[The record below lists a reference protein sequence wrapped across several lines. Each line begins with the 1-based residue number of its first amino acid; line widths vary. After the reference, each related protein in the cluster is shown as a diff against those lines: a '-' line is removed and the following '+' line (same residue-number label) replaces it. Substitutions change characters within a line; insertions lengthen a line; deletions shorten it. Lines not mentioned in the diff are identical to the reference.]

1 MNKQPQFILTFGPSA
16 FRRLKAEAAEAG
28 KSVEEYIISLLT
40 ASAEKEACAANRKG
54 SRYHE

>member
-28 KSVEEYIISLLT
+28 KSVEEYIISLLS
-40 ASAEKEACAANRKG
+40 ASAEKEARKG
-54 SRYHE
+54 GKQ

>member
-28 KSVEEYIISLLT
+28 KSVEEYIISLLS
-40 ASAEKEACAANRKG
+40 ASAEKEARKG